1 MLARQFKIVLFAHGN
16 LDYLRRVLLGVR
28 AFASLQPQWTLHVC
42 PPTAAGLDEA
52 RRLAPDGLIAS
63 WFDVPL
69 EDVLA
74 LKLPTV
80 LALTYE
86 HHSRRV
92 TWVGCDHAAAGELA
106 ARYFLKR
113 GFRVLTA
120 VATESHPSI
129 TRWDGFERAARRAGV
144 QAARYA
150 GPAGPGLAQWLVDLP
165 KPAAVYVAITDLA
178 GPAAEACQAAGIDVP
193 GQVAILS
200 GGSDQFVCEM
210 TEPPLSAVDF
220 PYEKLGRTAAAM
232 LDRMMRH
239 PNRPAPRPVLM
250 RDFLV
255 VTRRSTDVIA
265 TEDADVRTA
274 VTYIREHYGRALSVP
289 EIAERTSLGR
299 RALEKR
305 FRLALGRTVLSEI
318 QFVRLEA
325 VKLLLRNTHLPMHA
339 VAGHCGFPT
348 PERMCLVFRAAE
360 GMTPT
365 LYRQRFSTGGV

>member
-1 MLARQFKIVLFAHGN
+1 MLNPTLNVVLFAHGN

-28 AFASLQPQWTLHVC
+28 TFASLQQQWTLHVC

-52 RRLAPDGLIAS
+52 RQLQPDGLIAS

-74 LKLPTV
+74 LDVPTV

-92 TWVGCDHAAAGELA
+92 TWVGCDHVAAGELA
-106 ARYFLKR
+106 AKYFLKR
-113 GFRVLTA
+113 GFRVLAA
-120 VATESHPSI
+120 VACEFPSTI
-129 TRWDGFERAARRAGV
+129 RWDGFKRAAARAGLKAV
-144 QAARYA
+144 RYT
-150 GPAGPGLAQWLVDLP
+150 GPGGEELAQWLVDLP
-165 KPAAVYVAITDLA
+165 KPAAVYVAMTEMA
-178 GPAAEACQAAGIDVP
+178 GPTAQACQAAGIDVP
-193 GQVAILS
+193 GQIAILS
-200 GGSDQFVCEM
+200 GGSDQFACEM
-210 TEPPLSAVDF
+210 TQPPLSAIDF
-220 PYEKLGRTAAAM
+220 PYEKLGRTAAEM
-232 LDRMMRH
+232 LDRMMR
-239 PNRPAPRPVLM
+239 RPGRAAPKPVIM

-255 VTRRSTDVIA
+255 VTRRSTDVVA
-265 TEDADVRTA
+265 TDDAEVRTVVA
-274 VTYIREHYGRALSVP
+274 YIREHYGRTLSVP
-289 EIAERTSLGR
+289 QIAERTSLGR

-305 FRLALGRTVLSEI
+305 FRLALGRTILSEI

-339 VAGHCGFPT
+339 IARQCGFPT

-365 LYRQRFSTGGV
+365 LYRQRFSPNGG